1 MQKLTSAERAV
12 MRDSFLDADP
22 EQLKEA
28 QFLATLLSDG
38 EANRDDAILALTFH
52 YSQKE
57 NLDEMRQMFSDLML
71 EN

>member
-1 MQKLTSAERAV
+1 MQKLSPTERAV

-22 EQLKEA
+22 AQLKEA

-57 NLDEMRQMFSDLML
+57 NLDEMKQMFSDLML

>member
-57 NLDEMRQMFSDLML
+57 NLDEMIQMFSNLML

>member
-57 NLDEMRQMFSDLML
+57 NLDEMRQVFSDLML

>member
-57 NLDEMRQMFSDLML
+57 NLDEMKQMFSNLML